1 MTISDCTHAV
11 RVRRVVHPLFRTCA
25 VSEYIT
31 ISGTVT
37 ISDRHTSTYILSF
50 QENIKLRE
58 RGMYGNASRSSAILI
73 PLNFIAPHQSK
84 VGVYFDEG
92 LQLKT
97 GQ

>member
-1 MTISDCTHAV
+1 
-11 RVRRVVHPLFRTCA
+11 
-25 VSEYIT
+25 
-31 ISGTVT
+31 
-37 ISDRHTSTYILSF
+37 
-50 QENIKLRE
+50 
-58 RGMYGNASRSSAILI
+58 MYGNASRSSAILI